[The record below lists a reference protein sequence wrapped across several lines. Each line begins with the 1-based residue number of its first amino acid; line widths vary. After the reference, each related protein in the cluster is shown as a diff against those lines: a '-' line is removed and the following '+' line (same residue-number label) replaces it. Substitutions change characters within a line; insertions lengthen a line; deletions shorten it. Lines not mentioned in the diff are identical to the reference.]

1 MVLGMGIKESYDYY
15 KDRTEGFTYSWE
27 DAYTATTH
35 AEPGKMPLDNRAARI
50 FEERYRPASRSLC
63 GFNPPF
69 PTRDGAAISRGE
81 ANDEI
86 EEYNAQSDALRSLI
100 DAAWR
105 VVPGNDDWLLRGY
118 PYAVRHIDE
127 GWVEFRLSTDY
138 TTTPVR
144 LEQGE
149 GYDFLHRRKIPAH
162 SPRPDRGAFVPYT
175 EVKALLANRKET
187 DDAT

>member
-1 MVLGMGIKESYDYY
+1 MVLGMEESYH
-15 KDRTEGFTYSWE
+15 DRMTDFTYAAE
-27 DAYTATTH
+27 DAYTAYERR
-35 AEPGKMPLDNRAARI
+35 EPGRMPLDNRAAAV

-86 EEYNAQSDALRSLI
+86 EEYNAQSDALQSLI

-105 VVPGNDDWLLRGY
+105 TVPGNDDALLRGY
-118 PYAVRHIDE
+118 PFAVRHIDE
-127 GWVEFRLSTDY
+127 GWVEFRLEKSADAPT
-138 TTTPVR
+138 VR
-144 LEQGE
+144 IEQGE

-162 SPRPDRGAFVPYT
+162 SPRPDRNAFVSYT
-175 EVKALLANRKET
+175 EVKALLSDRKET
-187 DDAT
+187 DDAG

>member
-1 MVLGMGIKESYDYY
+1 MVLGMEESYR
-15 KDRTEGFTYSWE
+15 DRTVDFTYAAE
-27 DAYTATTH
+27 DAYTACLKR
-35 AEPGKMPLDNRAARI
+35 EPGKMPLDNRAARI

-63 GFNPPF
+63 GFNPFF

-86 EEYNAQSDALRSLI
+86 GEFNAQSDALQSLI

-105 VVPGNDDWLLRGY
+105 TVPGNDDALLRGY
-118 PYAVRHIDE
+118 PYAVRHVDE
-127 GWVEFRLSTDY
+127 GWVEFRLPRYDSP
-138 TTTPVR
+138 PVR

-149 GYDFLHRRKIPAH
+149 GYDFLRNRKIPAH
-162 SPRPDRGAFVPYT
+162 SPRPDRSAFVPYT

-187 DDAT
+187 DDAG

>member
-1 MVLGMGIKESYDYY
+1 MVLAMEESYH
-15 KDRTEGFTYSWE
+15 DRTVDFTYAAE
-27 DAYTATTH
+27 DAYTGRLKR
-35 AEPGKMPLDNRAARI
+35 EPGKMPLDNRSAAV

-86 EEYNAQSDALRSLI
+86 EEFNAQLDALQSLI

-105 VVPGNDDWLLRGY
+105 TTPGNDDRLIRDY
-118 PYAVRHIDE
+118 PVTVRHIDE
-127 GWVEFRLSTDY
+127 GWVEFHLPHRDSA
-138 TTTPVR
+138 PVR
-144 LEQGE
+144 IEQGE
-149 GYDFLHRRKIPAH
+149 GYDFLRRRKIPAH
-162 SPRPDRGAFVPYT
+162 SPRPDRAAFVPYT

-187 DDAT
+187 DDAG

>member
-1 MVLGMGIKESYDYY
+1 MVLDMEESYH
-15 KDRTEGFTYSWE
+15 DRTVDFTYAAE
-27 DAYTATTH
+27 DAYTARLKR
-35 AEPGKMPLDNRAARI
+35 EPGKMPLDNRAARV

-86 EEYNAQSDALRSLI
+86 EEFNAQSDALQSLI

-105 VVPGNDDWLLRGY
+105 AAPGNDGPLIRGY
-118 PYAVRHIDE
+118 PDAVRHVDE
-127 GWVEFRLSTDY
+127 GWVEFRIPHYDS
-138 TTTPVR
+138 TPVR
-144 LEQGE
+144 LKQGE
-149 GYDFLHRRKIPAH
+149 GYDFAKRRKIPAH

-175 EVKALLANRKET
+175 EVKALLINGKET
-187 DDAT
+187 DDAG

>member
-1 MVLGMGIKESYDYY
+1 MVLGMEESYR
-15 KDRTEGFTYSWE
+15 DRTVDFTYAAE
-27 DAYTATTH
+27 DAYTARLKR
-35 AEPGKMPLDNRAARI
+35 EPGKMPLDNRAARI

-81 ANDEI
+81 ANGEI
-86 EEYNAQSDALRSLI
+86 EGFNAQSDALQSLI

-105 VVPGNDDWLLRGY
+105 TVPGNDGPLLRGY
-118 PYAVRHIDE
+118 PYAVRHLDE
-127 GWVEFRLSTDY
+127 GWVEFRIERDAD
-138 TTTPVR
+138 TPAVR
-144 LEQGE
+144 LQQGE
-149 GYDFLHRRKIPAH
+149 GYDFLRNRKIPAH

-187 DDAT
+187 DDAG

>member
-1 MVLGMGIKESYDYY
+1 MVLGMEE
-15 KDRTEGFTYSWE
+15 DRTESFTYAAE
-27 DAYTATTH
+27 DAYTALLKR
-35 AEPGKMPLDNRAARI
+35 EPGKMPLDNRSAAV

-86 EEYNAQSDALRSLI
+86 GEFNAQLDALQSLI

-105 VVPGNDDWLLRGY
+105 SVPGNDGPLIRGY
-118 PYAVRHIDE
+118 PDAVRHVDE
-127 GWVEFRLSTDY
+127 GWVEFRLPHRDSPT
-138 TTTPVR
+138 VR

-149 GYDFLHRRKIPAH
+149 GYDFLRHRKIPAH
-162 SPRPDRGAFVPYT
+162 SPRPDRHSFVPYT
-175 EVKALLANRKET
+175 EVKALLINGKET
-187 DDAT
+187 DDAG

>member
-1 MVLGMGIKESYDYY
+1 MVLAMEESYH
-15 KDRTEGFTYSWE
+15 DRTVDFTYAAE
-27 DAYTATTH
+27 DAYTARLKR
-35 AEPGKMPLDNRAARI
+35 EPGKMPLDNRAARI
-50 FEERYRPASRSLC
+50 FEERYRPASRSLH

-69 PTRDGAAISRGE
+69 PTRDGAAISRGD

-86 EEYNAQSDALRSLI
+86 EEFNAQSDALQSLI

-105 VVPGNDDWLLRGY
+105 ATPGNDDALLRGY
-118 PYAVRHIDE
+118 PYAVRHLDE
-127 GWVEFRLSTDY
+127 GWVEFRLSNDY

-149 GYDFLHRRKIPAH
+149 GYDFLKRRKIPAH
-162 SPRPDRGAFVPYT
+162 SARPDRAAFVPYT

-187 DDAT
+187 DDAG

>member
-1 MVLGMGIKESYDYY
+1 MVLVMESMEESYRDS
-15 KDRTEGFTYSWE
+15 DRTEGFTYAWVDS
-27 DAYTATTH
+27 YTKELH
-35 AEPGKMPLDNRAARI
+35 AGPGRMPLDNRAAEI
-50 FEERYRPASRSLC
+50 FEERYRPACRSLC

-81 ANDEI
+81 ANGEI
-86 EEYNAQSDALRSLI
+86 EEYNAQSDALMSLI

-105 VVPGNDDWLLRGY
+105 STPGNDDWLLRGY

-127 GWVEFRLSTDY
+127 GWVEFRLSNDY

-144 LEQGE
+144 IEQGE
-149 GYDFLHRRKIPAH
+149 GYDFLRRRKIPAN
-162 SPRPDRGAFVPYT
+162 SSRPDRAAFVPYT

-187 DDAT
+187 DDAG

>member
-1 MVLGMGIKESYDYY
+1 MVLGMEESFEHDGTV
-15 KDRTEGFTYSWE
+15 DFTYAAE
-27 DAYTATTH
+27 DAYTARLKR
-35 AEPGKMPLDNRAARI
+35 EPGKMPLDNRAARV

-69 PTRDGAAISRGE
+69 PTRDGAAVSRGE

-86 EEYNAQSDALRSLI
+86 GEFNAQSDALQSLI

-105 VVPGNDDWLLRGY
+105 STPGNDGPLLRGY
-118 PYAVRHIDE
+118 PYAARHVDE
-127 GWVEFRLSTDY
+127 GWVEFRLSNDY
-138 TTTPVR
+138 TTAPVR

-149 GYDFLHRRKIPAH
+149 GYDFLRRRKIPAH

-175 EVKALLANRKET
+175 EVKALLAKRKET
-187 DDAT
+187 DDAG

>member
-1 MVLGMGIKESYDYY
+1 MVLGMEESYR
-15 KDRTEGFTYSWE
+15 DRTADFTYAAE
-27 DAYTATTH
+27 DAYTALLKR
-35 AEPGKMPLDNRAARI
+35 EPGKMPLDNRAARI

-86 EEYNAQSDALRSLI
+86 GEFNAQSDALQSLI

-105 VVPGNDDWLLRGY
+105 AVPGNDGPLIRGY
-118 PYAVRHIDE
+118 PVAVRHADE
-127 GWVEFRLSTDY
+127 GWVEFRLPHRNS
-138 TTTPVR
+138 PAVR

-149 GYDFLHRRKIPAH
+149 GYDFQLRRKIPAH
-162 SPRPDRGAFVPYT
+162 SPRPDRSAFVPYT
-175 EVKALLANRKET
+175 EVKALLINGKET
-187 DDAT
+187 DDAG

>member
-1 MVLGMGIKESYDYY
+1 MVLSMEESYN
-15 KDRTEGFTYSWE
+15 DRTVDFTYAAR
-27 DAYTATTH
+27 DAYTAYEKQ
-35 AEPGKMPLDNRAARI
+35 EPGKMPLDNRDAAV
-50 FEERYRPASRSLC
+50 FESYYGPAPRPLC

-69 PTRDGAAISRGE
+69 PTRDGAAISRGD

-86 EEYNAQSDALRSLI
+86 EEFNAQSDALQSLI

-105 VVPGNDDWLLRGY
+105 STPGNDGPLLRGY
-118 PYAVRHIDE
+118 PYAVRHLDE
-127 GWVEFRLSTDY
+127 GWVEFRLSNDY

-149 GYDFLHRRKIPAH
+149 GYDFLRRRKIPAH
-162 SPRPDRGAFVPYT
+162 SPRPDRAAFVTYT

-187 DDAT
+187 DDAG